1 MMDPETQ
8 ERHRMI
14 KGIERVL
21 VLAPH
26 TDDGEFGCGGSIVKF
41 LEAKKEV
48 FYVAFSTAEESVPP
62 GFPKDVL
69 VTEVKGA
76 TRRLGIPED
85 NLIIYRYEVRKLS
98 YKRQEILEELVKLK
112 NRLRPDL
119 VLIPSPNDLHQDHQ
133 TVATEGIRAFK
144 GVSIVGYELPWN
156 TITFH
161 TQLFIKLNRSHIEKK
176 IHALKAYDSQK
187 NKPYATED
195 FLWSWART
203 RGTQIGTD
211 FAETFEVIRWVI
223 E

>member
-1 MMDPETQ
+1 MMEPETQ

-85 NLIIYRYEVRKLS
+85 NLIIYRNAQVSREALVVLEGWLS
-98 YKRQEILEELVKLK
+98 PSHFCLK
-112 NRLRPDL
+112 GNN
-119 VLIPSPNDLHQDHQ
+119 V
-133 TVATEGIRAFK
+133 V
-144 GVSIVGYELPWN
+144 
-156 TITFH
+156 
-161 TQLFIKLNRSHIEKK
+161 
-176 IHALKAYDSQK
+176 
-187 NKPYATED
+187 
-195 FLWSWART
+195 
-203 RGTQIGTD
+203 
-211 FAETFEVIRWVI
+211 
-223 E
+223 